1 LVELDADPKLSRAR
15 HDSGTSLTTDFE
27 GSKPSRSNSGVMDVN
42 VDVEKGESV
51 KAQTE
56 LKLSMSTEQAVL
68 QEYVRSSKV
77 IGNGW

>member
-1 LVELDADPKLSRAR
+1 
-15 HDSGTSLTTDFE
+15 
-27 GSKPSRSNSGVMDVN
+27 MDVN